1 MNTKQKGNIGIGAAI
16 AYFSKIG
23 WTVSTPLTDSQDYDI
38 IVDDG
43 DFLYKVQV
51 KYVAAKAPSGNYT
64 IPLRSISGTTKTE
77 YKTVID
83 SYIDYLF
90 VVDAEYNWY
99 LFPISAVTNKSTLT
113 ITQEL
118 KDKFLVK

>member
-1 MNTKQKGNIGIGAAI
+1 MNSKQKGNIGIGAAI

-23 WTVSTPLTDSQDYDI
+23 WNVSTPLTDSQDYDI

-51 KYVAAKAPSGNYT
+51 KYVAHKATSGSYS
-64 IPLRSISGTTKTE
+64 IPLRSISGTTGKE
-77 YKTVID
+77 YKTVKD
-83 SYIDYLF
+83 SFVDYLF

-99 LFPISAVTNKSTLT
+99 LLPISDITNKTAIN
-113 ITQEL
+113 IT
-118 KDKFLVK
+118 KDFKNKYLVT